1 MNLAKCPLCND
12 TQIIHFQR
20 DKKRDYW
27 RCATCHLVFVN
38 IDQQIDLEAEK
49 AIYDLHQNQSNDLGY
64 RQFLSRLAEPL
75 LAQLTAPKHGLDFGC
90 GPGPVLAEMLSEAGH
105 TMTVFDLFYANHP
118 ERLDSVYDFITCTEV
133 VEHFRNPQ
141 REFQLLFSLLKPQ
154 GHLAIMTKLVIDA
167 EAFSRWHYKNDQ
179 THISFFSRETLQW
192 LAKHYQ
198 AELNFFANDVA
209 IFKLLD

>member
-1 MNLAKCPLCND
+1 MNLPHCPLCNNL
-12 TQIIHFQR
+12 TTSHFHR

-27 RCATCHLVFVN
+27 RCGNCYLVFVD
-38 IDQQIDLEAEK
+38 DQQQLDLATEK
-49 AIYDLHQNQSNDLGY
+49 AIYDLHQNQANDLGY

-75 LAQLTAPKHGLDFGC
+75 LAQLTTPKNGLDFGC
-90 GPGPVLAEMLSEAGH
+90 GPGPVLAEMLTEAGH
-105 TMTVFDLFYANHP
+105 TMNLYDLFYANDP
-118 ERLDSVYDFITCTEV
+118 ERLAISYDFVTCTEV

-141 REFQLLFSLLKPQ
+141 REFQRLFELLKPQ
-154 GHLAIMTKLVIDA
+154 GYLAIMTKLVIDA

-192 LAKHYQ
+192 LATHYQ

>member
-1 MNLAKCPLCND
+1 MNLAQCPLCND
-12 TQIIHFQR
+12 SQIIDFHR

-27 RCATCHLVFVN
+27 RCTNCYLVFVN
-38 IDQQIDLEAEK
+38 SDQQIDLEAEK
-49 AIYDLHQNQSNDLGY
+49 AIYDLHQNQPNDLGY

-75 LAQLTAPKHGLDFGC
+75 LAQLKSPKNGLDFGC
-90 GPGPVLAEMLSEAGH
+90 GPGPVLAEMLTEAGH

-141 REFQLLFSLLKPQ
+141 REFQRLFSLLKPQ

-167 EAFSRWHYKNDQ
+167 EAFGRWHYKNDQ

>member
-1 MNLAKCPLCND
+1 MNLPHCPLCNHPK
-12 TQIIHFQR
+12 ISHFHR

-27 RCATCHLVFVN
+27 RCKNCHLVFVN
-38 IDQQIDLEAEK
+38 QQQQLDLATEK
-49 AIYDLHQNQSNDLGY
+49 AIYDLHQNQANDLGY

-75 LAQLTAPKHGLDFGC
+75 LAQLKTPKNGLDFGC
-90 GPGPVLAEMLSEAGH
+90 GPGPVLAEMLTEAGH
-105 TMTVFDLFYANHP
+105 TMNLYDLFYADYP
-118 ERLDSVYDFITCTEV
+118 ERLAITYDFVTCTEV

-141 REFQLLFSLLKPQ
+141 REFQRLFELLKPQ
-154 GHLAIMTKLVIDA
+154 GYLAIMTKLVIDA
-167 EAFSRWHYKNDQ
+167 DAFGRWHYKNDQ

-192 LAKHYQ
+192 LAKQYQ